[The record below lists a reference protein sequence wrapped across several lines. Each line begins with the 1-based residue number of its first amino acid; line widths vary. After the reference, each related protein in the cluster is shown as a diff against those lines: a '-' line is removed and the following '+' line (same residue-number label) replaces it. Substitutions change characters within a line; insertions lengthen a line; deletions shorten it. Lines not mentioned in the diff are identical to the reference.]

1 MGGANCPLLT
11 GRRRAIVSGHMVTRR
26 WFLAGSAALL
36 TAPLAA
42 EAQLSAKV
50 YRIGFVSPGAPATF
64 IEGFRRG
71 LQDLGYREGENIVV
85 DYRSAEGRFDRLP
98 DLAAELVHSRVDVIV
113 AVVTQASLAA
123 QKATGE
129 IPIVM
134 VGVADPVGVGL
145 VHSLARPG
153 GNITGTSSMAAE
165 IVGKQLEMLKQTTPK
180 LARLAV
186 LWNPA
191 NKVFQALQLREMRAA
206 ARARGVQIRLL
217 EVRNPDEVGPAFQT
231 TSRRS
236 TAYHL

>member
-1 MGGANCPLLT
+1 MIS
-11 GRRRAIVSGHMVTRR
+11 RRAFVAGLGAV
-26 WFLAGSAALL
+26 LA
-36 TAPLAA
+36 TPLAA
-42 EAQLSAKV
+42 EAQLPAKV

-129 IPIVM
+129 IPVVI

-180 LARLAV
+180 QQSLPSTPTER
-186 LWNPA
+186 
-191 NKVFQALQLREMRAA
+191 
-206 ARARGVQIRLL
+206 
-217 EVRNPDEVGPAFQT
+217 DEGCGTSEGCADSPVGSPQ
-231 TSRRS
+231 SR
-236 TAYHL
+236 

>member
-50 YRIGFVSPGAPATF
+50 YRIGYVSPGAPATF

-85 DYRSAEGRFDRLP
+85 DYRSADGSLIGYRTSQPSWSIREWTSL
-98 DLAAELVHSRVDVIV
+98 SRW
-113 AVVTQASLAA
+113 SHKHLWL
-123 QKATGE
+123 TGA

-134 VGVADPVGVGL
+134 IGVADPVGAGL

-180 LARLAV
+180 L
-186 LWNPA
+186 
-191 NKVFQALQLREMRAA
+191 
-206 ARARGVQIRLL
+206 
-217 EVRNPDEVGPAFQT
+217 
-231 TSRRS
+231 SR
-236 TAYHL
+236 

>member
-50 YRIGFVSPGAPATF
+50 YRIRFVSPGAPATF

-85 DYRSAEGRFDRLP
+85 DYRSADGRFDRLP
-98 DLAAELVHSRVDVIV
+98 DLAAELVHSSVDVIV

-123 QKATGE
+123 QKATGG

-134 VGVADPVGVGL
+134 VGVADSVGVGL

-180 LARLAV
+180 L
-186 LWNPA
+186 
-191 NKVFQALQLREMRAA
+191 
-206 ARARGVQIRLL
+206 
-217 EVRNPDEVGPAFQT
+217 
-231 TSRRS
+231 SR
-236 TAYHL
+236 